1 MKDWQKGYQLDYL
14 KEITAEYDKYNSY
27 TDSPFAQFK
36 KNNVADFL
44 DKGSLRKAGD
54 AWVNITEAKVRSKIT
69 MHGTGPIIG
78 YKEPGDVVI
87 QNISAY
93 TESAKNYI
101 SNYADRS
108 CWLFGW
114 AEDDDF
120 IKFAKDS
127 GFDYVGCKITT
138 FAEIFS
144 IFFRNSST
152 SFEDR
157 SHPPIDGAEEVQI
170 TTQIITKKVHGQQS
184 R

>member
-1 MKDWQKGYQLDYL
+1 MTEVEMKDWQKGYQLDYL

-87 QNISAY
+87 QNISRFTLRVRRTILVTMLIEVVGYLVGRKMMTSSNLQKIVGLTTLVVRLPRLQRFLAY
-93 TESAKNYI
+93 
-101 SNYADRS
+101 
-108 CWLFGW
+108 
-114 AEDDDF
+114 
-120 IKFAKDS
+120 
-127 GFDYVGCKITT
+127 
-138 FAEIFS
+138 
-144 IFFRNSST
+144 
-152 SFEDR
+152 SFV
-157 SHPPIDGAEEVQI
+157 IQVLL
-170 TTQIITKKVHGQQS
+170 S
-184 R
+184 RIVLIRL